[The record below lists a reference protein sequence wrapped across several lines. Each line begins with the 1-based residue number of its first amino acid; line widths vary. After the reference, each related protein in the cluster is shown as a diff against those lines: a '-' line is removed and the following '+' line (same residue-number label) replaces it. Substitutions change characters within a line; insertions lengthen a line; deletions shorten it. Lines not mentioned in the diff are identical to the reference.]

1 MSDNKLRCALVF
13 RLEGGPTESESG
25 DGIALSSFSPSNVT
39 LLAKYDHA
47 TDGAGSFAP
56 GKSYADAV
64 GMVVGN
70 DMPGSVGE
78 EGVIGGFKVVT
89 SDMHQV
95 VYGADSEG
103 LCECIIFVWYDC
115 LADIFLCMQQIDVLA
130 PFGKKDAVQIS
141 WNLVVS

>member
-13 RLEGGPTESESG
+13 RLEGGPSESESG

-47 TDGAGSFAP
+47 TDGGGFAS

-64 GMVVGN
+64 AMVVGN
-70 DMPGSVGE
+70 DMPGNVGE

-103 LCECIIFVWYDC
+103 LCE
-115 LADIFLCMQQIDVLA
+115 
-130 PFGKKDAVQIS
+130 
-141 WNLVVS
+141 

>member
-1 MSDNKLRCALVF
+1 MSDNKLRCVLVF
-13 RLEGGPTESESG
+13 RLEGGSPTESESG
-25 DGIALSSFSPSNVT
+25 DGIAMSSFSSNVT
-39 LLAKYDHA
+39 LLAKHDHA
-47 TDGAGSFAP
+47 TDGAGFAQ

-103 LCECIIFVWYDC
+103 LCEFT
-115 LADIFLCMQQIDVLA
+115 DV
-130 PFGKKDAVQIS
+130 
-141 WNLVVS
+141 

>member
-13 RLEGGPTESESG
+13 RLEGAESSSG
-25 DGIALSSFSPSNVT
+25 DGIAMSSFSNNVT

-47 TDGAGSFAP
+47 EGGFAP

-70 DMPGSVGE
+70 DMPSGVGD

-103 LCECIIFVWYDC
+103 LCE
-115 LADIFLCMQQIDVLA
+115 
-130 PFGKKDAVQIS
+130 
-141 WNLVVS
+141 

>member
-13 RLEGGPTESESG
+13 RLEGGPSESESG
-25 DGIALSSFSPSNVT
+25 DGIAMTSFAPSNVT
-39 LLAKYDHA
+39 LLAKHDHA
-47 TDGAGSFAP
+47 TDGAGFAA

-64 GMVVGN
+64 AMVVGN

-103 LCECIIFVWYDC
+103 LC
-115 LADIFLCMQQIDVLA
+115 
-130 PFGKKDAVQIS
+130 K
-141 WNLVVS
+141 